1 MSSSNPLPEHR
12 RPLVKANTPNDGLPS
27 NWMPVTENPI
37 IAGAPSP
44 ASAPPAG
51 PRGAGPYFAASM
63 PISMQLTPDIMATRF
78 PGGLGAYRIMPPGPS
93 GVPTI
98 ISAARSANQ

>member
-37 IAGAPSP
+37 IVGAPSP
-44 ASAPPAG
+44 ASAAPPGMPG
-51 PRGAGPYFAASM
+51 PGPYYAGSI
-63 PISMQLTPDIMATRF
+63 PYSMQLPPDIMPTRY
-78 PGGLGAYRIMPPGPS
+78 PGGLGGYRIMPPGPS
-93 GVPTI
+93 GIPTI